1 MNIDESMV
9 VLITGASRGAGKGIA
24 LALAETG
31 ATIYV
36 TGRSAQE
43 GDAPLPGTVFATA
56 EEINQR
62 GGVGIPVVVDH
73 ADDAQ
78 VKALFSRIERE
89 QGRLDILVNNAACIP
104 EGLTESGGFWE
115 KPLSLLDILNVG
127 MRSHYVASY
136 YAAPIMVRQGS
147 GLIVH
152 TSSFGGRCYMHGPA
166 YGAGKAAVDKMAND
180 MAVDLRPYGVACVS
194 IWMGLLR
201 TERTMKVFDA
211 EPEKYAALMEA
222 TESPEL
228 TGRVIVALAKDAAL
242 MEKSG
247 KILVGAELAQEY
259 GITDIDGRQPA
270 SHAPMLGEPAQA
282 NPAVVE

>member
-115 KPLSLLDILNVG
+115 KPLSLWC
-127 MRSHYVASY
+127 
-136 YAAPIMVRQGS
+136 VR
-147 GLIVH
+147 V
-152 TSSFGGRCYMHGPA
+152 RA
-166 YGAGKAAVDKMAND
+166 
-180 MAVDLRPYGVACVS
+180 
-194 IWMGLLR
+194 
-201 TERTMKVFDA
+201 
-211 EPEKYAALMEA
+211 
-222 TESPEL
+222 
-228 TGRVIVALAKDAAL
+228 
-242 MEKSG
+242 
-247 KILVGAELAQEY
+247 
-259 GITDIDGRQPA
+259 
-270 SHAPMLGEPAQA
+270 
-282 NPAVVE
+282 